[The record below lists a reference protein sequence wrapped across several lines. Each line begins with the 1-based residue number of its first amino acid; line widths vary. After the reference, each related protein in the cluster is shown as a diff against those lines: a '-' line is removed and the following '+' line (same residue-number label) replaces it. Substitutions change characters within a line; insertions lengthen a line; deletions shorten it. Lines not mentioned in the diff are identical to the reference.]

1 MPFGLKNVGA
11 TYERAMVMLFHDMM
25 HREVEVYVDD
35 ILAKS
40 KKEEDHVQVLRRLFE
55 RLQKYQLK
63 LNPAKC
69 SFGVKIGKL
78 LGFILIVT
86 CEPIFRLLRKKNP
99 GVWDNDCQEAFDKI
113 KKYLQIPPL
122 LVPLTLGKPLILYLT
137 VTETAMGCV
146 PGQHDESGRKKL
158 RKYMLYY
165 TTWLISKLDPL
176 NYICEKPY
184 LSSRIARWQVLLAEY
199 DIVFM
204 TRKAVKGSVIADHLV
219 DHAMK
224 NYEPLNFDLL
234 DEDVIVIE
242 KGGGE
247 SDTWTLYFDGAVNVS
262 RNGAEAVVI
271 SPENKQYP
279 VSIRLLFEC
288 TNNMAEYE
296 ACIIGL
302 EATLELKAN
311 KLEVFGDSLLI
322 ICQVKGEWQ
331 TKDEKLKLYQ
341 NYLLRLANEFEEIK
355 FTHISRDKNQF
366 ADALTTLDS
375 MTQVD
380 IRSKIQPIDIEV
392 RSFQAHCCL
401 IEESPDGKPWYNDI
415 KKFLQHREYP
425 QGISKTDEKT
435 LRRMTRNFYL
445 DGEILYKRSFDGA
458 LLWCLNENK
467 IEQTLKEVHEGIC
480 ATHANGHT
488 MAKQIQRINTPPT
501 PLFNMISPWP
511 FDMWG
516 LDVIGPI
523 NPKASNGH
531 RFILVAIDYFTK
543 WVEANSYAHVTQ
555 KVVKRFIEKDLVCRY
570 GLPIRLVTDNA
581 QNFNGKLID
590 ELCTKW
596 RIKHLNSSPYRPKM
610 NGGSGSS
617 Q

>member
-1 MPFGLKNVGA
+1 
-11 TYERAMVMLFHDMM
+11 
-25 HREVEVYVDD
+25 
-35 ILAKS
+35 
-40 KKEEDHVQVLRRLFE
+40 
-55 RLQKYQLK
+55 
-63 LNPAKC
+63 
-69 SFGVKIGKL
+69 VKTGKL
-78 LGFILIVT
+78 LGFIVSGRGIEVDPDKAKAIQEMPAPKTEKEVRSFLGRLNYIARFISQLTVT

-113 KKYLQIPPL
+113 KRYLQNPPL
-122 LVPLTLGKPLILYLT
+122 LVPPTPGRPLILYLT

-146 PGQHDESGRKKL
+146 LGQHDESGRKEQAIYYLSKKFNDCESRYTTIERLCCALVWSAKRL
-158 RKYMLYY
+158 RQYMLYY

-176 NYICEKPY
+176 KYICEKPY

-204 TRKAVKGSVIADHLV
+204 TRKAVKGSIIADHLA
-219 DHAMK
+219 DHAME
-224 NYEPLNFDLL
+224 NYEPLNFDLP

-242 KGGGE
+242 NEGGE
-247 SDTWTLYFDGAVNVS
+247 SDQWTLYFDGAVNVS
-262 RNGAEAVVI
+262 GNGAGAVVI

-279 VSIRLLFEC
+279 VSTRLLFEC
-288 TNNMAEYE
+288 TNNTAEYE

-302 EATLELKAN
+302 EAALELKAK

-322 ICQVKGEWQ
+322 ICQVKGEWK

-366 ADALTTLDS
+366 ADALATLAS
-375 MTQVD
+375 ITQVD
-380 IRSKIQPIDIEV
+380 AKSKIQPIDIEV

-401 IEESPDGKPWYNDI
+401 IEESPDGKPWYNNI

-435 LRRMTRNFYL
+435 LRKMTMNFYL
-445 DGEILYKRSFDGA
+445 DGEILYKRSFDGT
-458 LLWCLNENK
+458 LLRCLNENE
-467 IEQTLKEVHEGIC
+467 IEQVLKEVHEGIC

-488 MAKQIQRINTPPT
+488 MAKQIQMSGYFWLTMERDYIDYVRKCHKCQIYGDKINVPPT

-543 WVEANSYAHVTQ
+543 WVKPT
-555 KVVKRFIEKDLVCRY
+555 LT
-570 GLPIRLVTDNA
+570 L
-581 QNFNGKLID
+581 
-590 ELCTKW
+590 
-596 RIKHLNSSPYRPKM
+596 M
-610 NGGSGSS
+610 
-617 Q
+617 